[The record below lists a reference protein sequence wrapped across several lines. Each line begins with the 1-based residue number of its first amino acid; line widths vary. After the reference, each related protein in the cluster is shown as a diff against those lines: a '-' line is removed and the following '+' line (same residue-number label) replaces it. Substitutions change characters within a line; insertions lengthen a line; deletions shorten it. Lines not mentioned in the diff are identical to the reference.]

1 MENEKREVKKEA
13 RRVSYQEYRDNGR
26 ENKQRKI
33 NKPNSFKKKI
43 YSLIKQATEEDE
55 LLGRSLS
62 IMLLVNHISAHE
74 GFLLENIEKESNY
87 FRTYENI
94 QKSTARALLE
104 IITTNSDVDVK
115 INKHDKKDNRMW
127 DVVVSLEYNE
137 LTIINVVKYSK
148 LKDYLARAVLEETTI
163 EKGTT
168 ILRNG
173 NEKRELGKQQYHTS
187 TLKEAFDQLDNE
199 VFALM
204 QWKTERGKRNGR

>member
-1 MENEKREVKKEA
+1 MENKERKEVE
-13 RRVSYQEYRDNGR
+13 RLPYEQYRNNGR
-26 ENKQRKI
+26 KSNTRKI

-55 LLGRSLS
+55 LLGRCLS
-62 IMLLVNHISAHE
+62 IMFLVNHISAHE

-104 IITTNSDVDVK
+104 IITTSSDVDVK

-137 LTIINVVKYSK
+137 LTIVNVVKYSK
-148 LKDYLARAVLEETTI
+148 LKDYLARAVLEETTV

-187 TLKEAFDQLDNE
+187 TLKETFDMLDNE
-199 VFALM
+199 VFSLM
-204 QWKTERGKRNGR
+204 EYKTNRKL

>member
-13 RRVSYQEYRDNGR
+13 KRVSYQEYRDSGR

-62 IMLLVNHISAHE
+62 IMLLVNHISAHKP
-74 GFLLENIEKESNY
+74 FLLEHVEEEPNYVRTLNNIEKSA
-87 FRTYENI
+87 
-94 QKSTARALLE
+94 ARALLE
-104 IITTNSDVDVK
+104 IITTSSDVDVK

-163 EKGTT
+163 EEGTT

-187 TLKEAFDQLDNE
+187 TLK
-199 VFALM
+199 
-204 QWKTERGKRNGR
+204 

>member
-1 MENEKREVKKEA
+1 MENKERKETRKEVE
-13 RRVSYQEYRDNGR
+13 RLPYEQYRDNGR
-26 ENKQRKI
+26 KSNTRKI

-55 LLGRSLS
+55 LLGRCLS
-62 IMLLVNHISAHE
+62 IMFLVNHISAHE

-104 IITTNSDVDVK
+104 IITTSSDVDVK

-137 LTIINVVKYSK
+137 LTIVNVVKYSK

-163 EKGTT
+163 EEGIT

-187 TLKEAFDQLDNE
+187 TLKETFDQLDSE
-199 VFALM
+199 VFSLM
-204 QWKTERGKRNGR
+204 EYRTNKRL

>member
-13 RRVSYQEYRDNGR
+13 KRVSYQEYRDNGR

-94 QKSTARALLE
+94 QKSSARALLE
-104 IITTNSDVDVK
+104 IITTSSDVDVK
-115 INKHDKKDNRMW
+115 VNKHGKKDSRMW

-173 NEKRELGKQQYHTS
+173 SEKRELGKQQYHTS
-187 TLKEAFDQLDNE
+187 TLKEAFDMLDNE
-199 VFALM
+199 VFSLM
-204 QWKTERGKRNGR
+204 EYKTNRKL

>member
-13 RRVSYQEYRDNGR
+13 KRVSYQEYRDNGR

-94 QKSTARALLE
+94 QKSAARALLE
-104 IITTNSDVDVK
+104 IITTSSDVDVK
-115 INKHDKKDNRMW
+115 VNKHGKKDNRMW

-173 NEKRELGKQQYHTS
+173 SEKRELGKQQYHTS
-187 TLKEAFDQLDNE
+187 TLKEAFDMLDNE
-199 VFALM
+199 VFSLM
-204 QWKTERGKRNGR
+204 EWRTNKRL

>member
-1 MENEKREVKKEA
+1 MENEKREETRKEVE
-13 RRVSYQEYRDNGR
+13 RLPYEQYRDNGR
-26 ENKQRKI
+26 KSNTRKI

-43 YSLIKQATEEDE
+43 YSLIKQAIEEDE

-62 IMLLVNHISAHE
+62 IMFLVNHISAHE

-94 QKSTARALLE
+94 QKSTGRALLE
-104 IITTNSDVDVK
+104 IITTCSDVDVK
-115 INKHDKKDNRMW
+115 VNKHGKKDSRMW

-148 LKDYLARAVLEETTI
+148 LKDFVGRAVLGETTI

-187 TLKEAFDQLDNE
+187 TLKEAFDQLDSE
-199 VFALM
+199 VFNLM
-204 QWKTERGKRNGR
+204 EYRTNKRL

>member
-62 IMLLVNHISAHE
+62 IMLLVNHISAHKP
-74 GFLLENIEKESNY
+74 FLLEHVEEEPNYVRTLNNIEKSA
-87 FRTYENI
+87 
-94 QKSTARALLE
+94 ARALLE
-104 IITTNSDVDVK
+104 IITTSSDVDVK
-115 INKHDKKDNRMW
+115 VNKHGKKDSRMW

-148 LKDYLARAVLEETTI
+148 LKDFVGRAVLEETTI
-163 EKGTT
+163 EEGTT

-187 TLKEAFDQLDNE
+187 TLKETFDQLDSE
-199 VFALM
+199 VFNLM
-204 QWKTERGKRNGR
+204 EYRTNKRL

>member
-43 YSLIKQATEEDE
+43 YSLIKQAIEEDE

-62 IMLLVNHISAHE
+62 IMLLVNHISAHKP
-74 GFLLENIEKESNY
+74 FLLEHIEEESNYIRTLNNIEKSA
-87 FRTYENI
+87 
-94 QKSTARALLE
+94 ARALLE
-104 IITTNSDVDVK
+104 IITTSSDVDVK
-115 INKHDKKDNRMW
+115 VNKHGKKDNRMW

-163 EKGTT
+163 EEGTT

-173 NEKRELGKQQYHTS
+173 SEKRELGKQQYHTS
-187 TLKEAFDQLDNE
+187 TLKETFDQLDSE
-199 VFALM
+199 VFSLM
-204 QWKTERGKRNGR
+204 EYRTNKRL

>member
-62 IMLLVNHISAHE
+62 IMFLVNHISAHKP
-74 GFLLENIEKESNY
+74 FLLEHVEEEPNYVRTLNNIEKSA
-87 FRTYENI
+87 
-94 QKSTARALLE
+94 ARALLE
-104 IITTNSDVDVK
+104 IITTSSDVDVK
-115 INKHDKKDNRMW
+115 VNKHGKKDNRMW
-127 DVVVSLEYNE
+127 DVVISLEYNE

-163 EKGTT
+163 EEGTT

-187 TLKEAFDQLDNE
+187 TLKETFDQLDSE
-199 VFALM
+199 VFSLM
-204 QWKTERGKRNGR
+204 EYRTNKRL

>member
-104 IITTNSDVDVK
+104 IITTSSDVDVK
-115 INKHDKKDNRMW
+115 VNKHGKKDSRMW

-148 LKDYLARAVLEETTI
+148 LKDFVSRAVLEETTI

-173 NEKRELGKQQYHTS
+173 SEKRELGKQQYHTS
-187 TLKEAFDQLDNE
+187 TLKEAFDMLDNE
-199 VFALM
+199 VFSLM
-204 QWKTERGKRNGR
+204 EYVTSLGKRR

>member
-13 RRVSYQEYRDNGR
+13 KRVSYQEYRDNGR

-94 QKSTARALLE
+94 QKSAARALLE
-104 IITTNSDVDVK
+104 IITTSSDVDVK
-115 INKHDKKDNRMW
+115 VNKHGKKDNRMW

-148 LKDYLARAVLEETTI
+148 LKDFVGRAVLEETTI

-173 NEKRELGKQQYHTS
+173 SEKRELGKQQYHTS
-187 TLKEAFDQLDNE
+187 TLKETFDMLDNE
-199 VFALM
+199 VFSLM
-204 QWKTERGKRNGR
+204 EYKTNRKL

>member
-1 MENEKREVKKEA
+1 MENKERKEVE
-13 RRVSYQEYRDNGR
+13 RLPYEQYRNNGR
-26 ENKQRKI
+26 KSNTRKI

-55 LLGRSLS
+55 LLGRCLS
-62 IMLLVNHISAHE
+62 IMFLVNHISAHE

-104 IITTNSDVDVK
+104 IITTSSDVDVK

-137 LTIINVVKYSK
+137 LTIVNVVKYSK
-148 LKDYLARAVLEETTI
+148 LKDYLSRAVLEETTI

-187 TLKEAFDQLDNE
+187 TLKETFDMLDNE
-199 VFALM
+199 VFSLM
-204 QWKTERGKRNGR
+204 EYKTNRKL

>member
-1 MENEKREVKKEA
+1 MENKERKETRKEVE
-13 RRVSYQEYRDNGR
+13 RLPYEQYRDNGR
-26 ENKQRKI
+26 KSNTRKI

-55 LLGRSLS
+55 LLGKCLS
-62 IMLLVNHISAHE
+62 IMFLVNHISAHE
-74 GFLLENIEKESNY
+74 GFLLENIEKENNY
-87 FRTYENI
+87 YRTYENI

-104 IITTNSDVDVK
+104 IITTSSDVDVK

-187 TLKEAFDQLDNE
+187 TLKETFDQLDSE
-199 VFALM
+199 VFSLM
-204 QWKTERGKRNGR
+204 EYRTNKRL

>member
-104 IITTNSDVDVK
+104 IITTSSDVDVK
-115 INKHDKKDNRMW
+115 VNKHGKKDSRMW

-173 NEKRELGKQQYHTS
+173 SEKRELGKQQYHTS
-187 TLKEAFDQLDNE
+187 TLKEAFDMLDNE
-199 VFALM
+199 VFSLM
-204 QWKTERGKRNGR
+204 EYRTNKKL

>member
-1 MENEKREVKKEA
+1 MENKERKETRKEVE
-13 RRVSYQEYRDNGR
+13 RLPYEQYRDNGR
-26 ENKQRKI
+26 KSNTRKI

-62 IMLLVNHISAHE
+62 IMFLVNHISAHE

-104 IITTNSDVDVK
+104 IITTSSDVDVK

-137 LTIINVVKYSK
+137 LTIVNVVKYSK

-168 ILRNG
+168 ILKNG

-187 TLKEAFDQLDNE
+187 TLKETFDQLDSE
-199 VFALM
+199 VFSLM
-204 QWKTERGKRNGR
+204 EYRTNKRL

>member
-94 QKSTARALLE
+94 QKSAARALLE
-104 IITTNSDVDVK
+104 IITTSSDVDVK
-115 INKHDKKDNRMW
+115 VNKHGKKDNRMW

-148 LKDYLARAVLEETTI
+148 LKDFVGRAVLEETTI

-173 NEKRELGKQQYHTS
+173 SEKRELGKQQYHTS
-187 TLKEAFDQLDNE
+187 TLKEAFDMLDNE
-199 VFALM
+199 VFSLM
-204 QWKTERGKRNGR
+204 EFRTNKRL

>member
-13 RRVSYQEYRDNGR
+13 KRVSYQEYRDNGR

-43 YSLIKQATEEDE
+43 YSLIKQANEEDE

-62 IMLLVNHISAHE
+62 IMFLVNHISAHE

-104 IITTNSDVDVK
+104 IITSSSDVDIKVC
-115 INKHDKKDNRMW
+115 KHEKKDHRMW
-127 DVVVSLEYNE
+127 DLVISIEYNE
-137 LTIINVVKYSK
+137 LIITNTIKYSK
-148 LKDYLARAVLEETTI
+148 LKDFVGRLVLEEI
-163 EKGTT
+163 DSAESVT
-168 ILRNG
+168 ILKNG
-173 NEKRELGKQQYHTS
+173 KEERALGKQQYHTS
-187 TLKEAFDQLDNE
+187 TLKEAFDMLDNE
-199 VFALM
+199 VFSLM
-204 QWKTERGKRNGR
+204 EWRTNKRL

>member
-1 MENEKREVKKEA
+1 MENKERKETRKEVERLPYK
-13 RRVSYQEYRDNGR
+13 QYRDNGR
-26 ENKQRKI
+26 KSNTRKI

-62 IMLLVNHISAHE
+62 IMFLVNHISAHKP
-74 GFLLENIEKESNY
+74 FLLEHVEEEPNYVRTLNNIEKSA
-87 FRTYENI
+87 
-94 QKSTARALLE
+94 ARALLE
-104 IITTNSDVDVK
+104 IITTSSDVDVK

-127 DVVVSLEYNE
+127 DVVISLEYNE

-163 EKGTT
+163 EEGTT

-187 TLKEAFDQLDNE
+187 TLKETFDQLDSE
-199 VFALM
+199 VFSLM
-204 QWKTERGKRNGR
+204 EYRTNKRL

>member
-43 YSLIKQATEEDE
+43 YSLIKQAIEEDE

-62 IMLLVNHISAHE
+62 IMFLVNHISAHE
-74 GFLLENIEKESNY
+74 GFLLENIERESNY

-104 IITTNSDVDVK
+104 IITTSSDVDVK
-115 INKHDKKDNRMW
+115 VNKHGKKDNRMW

-163 EKGTT
+163 EEGTT

-187 TLKEAFDQLDNE
+187 TLKETFDQLDSE
-199 VFALM
+199 VFSLM
-204 QWKTERGKRNGR
+204 EYRTNKRL

>member
-13 RRVSYQEYRDNGR
+13 KRVSYQEYRDNGR

-62 IMLLVNHISAHE
+62 IMLLVNHISAHKP
-74 GFLLENIEKESNY
+74 FLLEHVEEEPNYVRTLNNIEKSA
-87 FRTYENI
+87 
-94 QKSTARALLE
+94 ARALLE
-104 IITTNSDVDVK
+104 IITTSSDVDVK

-127 DVVVSLEYNE
+127 DVVISLEYNE

-163 EKGTT
+163 EEGTT

-187 TLKEAFDQLDNE
+187 TLKETFDQLDSE
-199 VFALM
+199 VFNLM
-204 QWKTERGKRNGR
+204 EYRTNKRL

>member
-13 RRVSYQEYRDNGR
+13 KRVSYQEYRDNGR

-62 IMLLVNHISAHE
+62 IMLLVNHISAHKP
-74 GFLLENIEKESNY
+74 FLLEHVEEEPNYVRTLNNIEKSA
-87 FRTYENI
+87 
-94 QKSTARALLE
+94 ARALLE
-104 IITTNSDVDVK
+104 IITTSSDVDVK
-115 INKHDKKDNRMW
+115 VNKHDKKDNRMW
-127 DVVVSLEYNE
+127 DVVISLEYNE

-163 EKGTT
+163 EEGTT

-187 TLKEAFDQLDNE
+187 TLKETFDQLDSE
-199 VFALM
+199 VFNLM
-204 QWKTERGKRNGR
+204 EYRTNKRL

>member
-13 RRVSYQEYRDNGR
+13 KRVSYQEYRDNGR

-104 IITTNSDVDVK
+104 IITTSSDVDVK
-115 INKHDKKDNRMW
+115 VNKHGKKDSRMW

-163 EKGTT
+163 EEGTT

-187 TLKEAFDQLDNE
+187 TLKETFDQLDSE
-199 VFALM
+199 VFSLM
-204 QWKTERGKRNGR
+204 EYRTNKRL

>member
-13 RRVSYQEYRDNGR
+13 KRVSYQEYRDNGR

-94 QKSTARALLE
+94 QKSAARALLE
-104 IITTNSDVDVK
+104 IITTSSDVDVK
-115 INKHDKKDNRMW
+115 INKHDKKR
-127 DVVVSLEYNE
+127 
-137 LTIINVVKYSK
+137 
-148 LKDYLARAVLEETTI
+148 
-163 EKGTT
+163 
-168 ILRNG
+168 
-173 NEKRELGKQQYHTS
+173 
-187 TLKEAFDQLDNE
+187 
-199 VFALM
+199 
-204 QWKTERGKRNGR
+204 

>member
-1 MENEKREVKKEA
+1 MERYFF
-13 RRVSYQEYRDNGR
+13 VS
-26 ENKQRKI
+26 
-33 NKPNSFKKKI
+33 F
-43 YSLIKQATEEDE
+43 
-55 LLGRSLS
+55 
-62 IMLLVNHISAHE
+62 
-74 GFLLENIEKESNY
+74 FLLENIEKESNY

-104 IITTNSDVDVK
+104 IITTCSDVDVK
-115 INKHDKKDNRMW
+115 VNKHGKKDNRMW

-173 NEKRELGKQQYHTS
+173 SEKRELGKQQYHTS
-187 TLKEAFDQLDNE
+187 TLKEAFDMLDAE
-199 VFALM
+199 VFSLM
-204 QWKTERGKRNGR
+204 EWKTERGKRNGR

>member
-62 IMLLVNHISAHE
+62 IMLLVNHISAHKP
-74 GFLLENIEKESNY
+74 FLLEHVEEEPNYVRTLNNIEKSA
-87 FRTYENI
+87 
-94 QKSTARALLE
+94 ARALLE
-104 IITTNSDVDVK
+104 IITTSSDVDVK
-115 INKHDKKDNRMW
+115 VNKHGKKDNRMW
-127 DVVVSLEYNE
+127 DVVISLEYNE

-163 EKGTT
+163 EEGTT

-187 TLKEAFDQLDNE
+187 TLKETFDQLDNE

>member
-94 QKSTARALLE
+94 QKSAARALLE
-104 IITTNSDVDVK
+104 IITTSSDVDVK
-115 INKHDKKDNRMW
+115 VNKHGKKDSRMW

-173 NEKRELGKQQYHTS
+173 SEKRELGKQQYHTS
-187 TLKEAFDQLDNE
+187 TLKEAFDMLDNE
-199 VFALM
+199 VFSLM
-204 QWKTERGKRNGR
+204 EFRTNKRL

>member
-13 RRVSYQEYRDNGR
+13 KRVSYQEYRDNGR

-104 IITTNSDVDVK
+104 IITTSSDVDVK
-115 INKHDKKDNRMW
+115 VNKHGKKDSRMW

-148 LKDYLARAVLEETTI
+148 LKDFVGRAVLEETTI

-187 TLKEAFDQLDNE
+187 TLKEAFDMLDNE
-199 VFALM
+199 VFSLM
-204 QWKTERGKRNGR
+204 EWRTNKRL

>member
-13 RRVSYQEYRDNGR
+13 KRVSYQEYRDNGR

-62 IMLLVNHISAHE
+62 IMLLVNHISAHKP
-74 GFLLENIEKESNY
+74 FLLEHIEEESNYVRTLNNIEKSA
-87 FRTYENI
+87 
-94 QKSTARALLE
+94 ARALLE
-104 IITTNSDVDVK
+104 IITTSSDVDVK

-163 EKGTT
+163 EEGTT

-187 TLKEAFDQLDNE
+187 TLKETFDQLDSE
-199 VFALM
+199 VFSLM
-204 QWKTERGKRNGR
+204 EYRTNKRL